1 MGISENERDEA
12 FSESLVAIT
21 EAAQSFDP
29 TKGSVAGWL
38 ARNIRWSIKTWQLK
52 QMYNWQHQIPVTV
65 EAKDDLADRVAYN
78 DLLRLMDKELTAR
91 QRTILLATAA
101 GYKGKEIA
109 AALQVGEMTIVR
121 ERRKAQTRLR
131 ELLS

>member
-1 MGISENERDEA
+1 MQPNPADHLALIHRVINQMGISENERDEA

-52 QMYNWQHQIPVTV
+52 QMYN
-65 EAKDDLADRVAYN
+65 
-78 DLLRLMDKELTAR
+78 
-91 QRTILLATAA
+91 
-101 GYKGKEIA
+101 
-109 AALQVGEMTIVR
+109 
-121 ERRKAQTRLR
+121 
-131 ELLS
+131 

>member
-1 MGISENERDEA
+1 
-12 FSESLVAIT
+12 
-21 EAAQSFDP
+21 
-29 TKGSVAGWL
+29 
-38 ARNIRWSIKTWQLK
+38 
-52 QMYNWQHQIPVTV
+52 
-65 EAKDDLADRVAYN
+65 
-78 DLLRLMDKELTAR
+78 MDKELTAR